1 VDATIQQAQA
11 LGLKVCL
18 MLGDGPTKAPDFIKN
33 DPSVQ
38 KISLMDTDR
47 YHSTYGQM
55 LTGPVF
61 WDPTYLADR
70 VAFIQA
76 AGARYANNP
85 DVIAVTCGAANWVS
99 DDWQVPYYV
108 GALQVGSTVYQL
120 DQVSQW
126 LAAAYTD
133 AKMQSAIH
141 QVIDA
146 TAAAFPHQS
155 LKMELGVTAAALDG
169 TASAL
174 AADAVNY
181 GYGNDAGRFY
191 GQVNRLTPQNPLAS
205 NPSLGTDPNSPD
217 YLFYLL
223 SQHPGQVGLQ
233 MLASATDGPNDGYRE
248 NGGTV
253 APATT
258 VLQNAVNVGLSYQ
271 PVFLEYWCDD
281 STNPALDS
289 TMQSATT
296 AMQAAGGTGSTSG
309 LFGQLLT
316 AIQTAAEGIAA
327 QVEGQIASLAN
338 EATTLF

>member
-1 VDATIQQAQA
+1 VRPLEDRCLLSGGVSTYTPGGYASWAAGQSFAGAALDPGTVGIDLHVLWNAVQTGPTTYDWSRVDATIQQAQA

-18 MLGDGPTKAPDFIKN
+18 MLGDGPTKAPDFVKN

-61 WDPTYLADR
+61 WDSTYLADR

-108 GALQVGSTVYQL
+108 GTLQVGSTVYRL

-126 LAAAYTD
+126 LAAGYTD
-133 AKMQSAIH
+133 AKMQSAVH

-146 TAAAFPHQS
+146 TAAAFPYQS
-155 LKMELGVTAAALDG
+155 LKMELGVTAATLDG

-174 AADAVNY
+174 ATDAVNY

-205 NPSLGTDPNSPD
+205 NPSLGADPNSSD

-223 SQHPGQVGLQ
+223 SQHPG
-233 MLASATDGPNDGYRE
+233 
-248 NGGTV
+248 
-253 APATT
+253 
-258 VLQNAVNVGLSYQ
+258 
-271 PVFLEYWCDD
+271 
-281 STNPALDS
+281 
-289 TMQSATT
+289 
-296 AMQAAGGTGSTSG
+296 
-309 LFGQLLT
+309 
-316 AIQTAAEGIAA
+316 
-327 QVEGQIASLAN
+327 
-338 EATTLF
+338 